1 MQCFSENY
9 NVCFGQVMN
18 VFACVL
24 SRRMQMYFRE
34 MLSEDGKIYD
44 GCMGK
49 SLSFLVALSFEGF
62 PPMASVAAAA
72 RRQRYSS
79 SGGSKK
85 GGAHDIV
92 KAPTTLRR
100 LVVVKTKEAGMAA
113 LHLLYY

>member
-9 NVCFGQVMN
+9 NMCFGQVMN

-62 PPMASVAAAA
+62 PPMASVAAA

-79 SGGSKK
+79 SGGKK

-113 LHLLYY
+113 LLLLVSKA